1 MSSYSSINHAYN
13 SGAEVL
19 NIRLKR
25 PNNTVSW
32 GFNIQGGK
40 EFSSPLLIQK
50 ITPNSL
56 ADRCSLKPGDY
67 IIRIG
72 NRSVENFTHNDA
84 RNSIIEQGNDLEI
97 VIQRYTN
104 YECVVLN

>member
-13 SGAEVL
+13 RGAEVL

-104 YECVVLN
+104 YGI